1 MVDSKMVDSIWAR
14 DRAQPNDES
23 SATPFGTQGVSVVGV
38 RKYFDVT
45 KALDGASFSATMGEI
60 HAIFGGNGSGK
71 STLAKVISGVLPID
85 SGQVNILGATP
96 NSPHEARAIGVATV
110 FQEVLVADESS
121 VLDNLYLGADRLWSR
136 TQTRAARLRDAETLM
151 TELTGLDLDLDM
163 PAGALPLN
171 LKAWLTIGRALLA
184 KPKILILDES
194 SAALDLDSTERLFA
208 KIREL
213 RDKGSCILI
222 VTHRIAEMTRIA
234 DRVTV
239 LRDGRD
245 VGVLVKNDITEANL
259 LGLMAGKSHG
269 HAKPAMATKDAR
281 DNSVVMKADALKIW
295 PRSREIDF
303 RLHHSEILGVA
314 GLDGHGQ
321 SDFVKVLAGVQRAQG
336 AGPSVVGASGGFHP
350 INSLEDAARHKV
362 SYVSGDRK
370 REGIFANLS
379 IFENML
385 APLYRAKSRG
395 GKLALIDWTALSGSF
410 EWEREKLSIKMGD
423 RGDKI
428 TSLSGG
434 NQQKVLIGRA
444 FALSP
449 NILILNDPARGVDI
463 GAKTDLYS
471 HLRDFAAAGKAVIYL
486 SSEIEELVG
495 FCSRVLVFRNGHVFE
510 ELVGDAINGE
520 RILAAM
526 FGQTSSAPARPRGE
540 SLATQPTGATD
551 PVSPSGWGRPR
562 IRPRAAPFTLR
573 SPAFADGEWIPDRFV
588 EAGAVSP
595 PLEWD
600 GPPEGTRSFALTIT
614 DPDVPAELGVPRAF
628 AHWMIADIPAD
639 ARGLEEGASG
649 SPALPSGAREFASD
663 FVTFRIPGY
672 GRGYGGPWPP
682 DDSHRYVFTLYALK
696 SETIELDDAADYPA
710 FVGAVLPATI
720 TTAAMVGVYGPART
734 PFPAPRVSA

>member
-1 MVDSKMVDSIWAR
+1 MADASPVE
-14 DRAQPNDES
+14 DRAKSGANGGGAS
-23 SATPFGTQGVSVVGV
+23 STPFGTRGVSVVGV

-45 KALDGASFSATMGEI
+45 KALDGASFSASLGEI

-85 SGQVNILGATP
+85 AGQVNILGHTP
-96 NSPHEARAIGVATV
+96 NSPHDARAIGVATV

-121 VLDNLYLGADRLWSR
+121 ALDNLYLGADRLWSR
-136 TQTRAARLRDAETLM
+136 TQTRAAKIKAAETLM
-151 TELTGLDLDLDM
+151 TELTGLDLDLEM
-163 PAGALPLN
+163 PVGALPLS
-171 LKAWLTIGRALLA
+171 LKAWITIGRALLTR
-184 KPKILILDES
+184 PKILILDES

-213 RDKGSCILI
+213 RDSGSCVLI

-245 VGVLVKNDITEANL
+245 VGVLVKGEITEANL
-259 LGLMAGKSHG
+259 LRLMAGRPDRPTK
-269 HAKPAMATKDAR
+269 AAAAAKDAR
-281 DNSVVMKADALKIW
+281 DQSVVMKADAMKIW

-303 RLHHSEILGVA
+303 RLHRGEILGVA

-321 SDFVKVLAGVQRAQG
+321 SDFVRVLAGVQRAQG
-336 AGPSVVGASGGFHP
+336 SGPIVVGENGGFHP
-350 INSLEDAARHKV
+350 INNLFDAARHKV
-362 SYVSGDRK
+362 GYVSGDRK

-385 APLYRAKSRG
+385 APLYRVKSRA

-410 EWEREKLSIKMGD
+410 EWEREKLSIRMGD
-423 RGDKI
+423 RSDKI

-471 HLRDFAAAGKAVIYL
+471 HLRDFAASGKSVVYM

-510 ELVGDAINGE
+510 ELVGEAINGE

-526 FGQTSSAPARPRGE
+526 FGQHSTSHSAPRGE
-540 SLATQPTGATD
+540 AARQAEPRREETAERVASI
-551 PVSPSGWGRPR
+551 SGWGRPR
-562 IRPRAAPFTLR
+562 AKRPALQPFTLR
-573 SPAFADGEWIPDRFV
+573 SPAFDDGGDIPDNYV
-588 EAGAVSP
+588 EASRISP
-595 PLEWD
+595 PLAWE
-600 GPPEGTRSFALTIT
+600 GAPEGVRSYALTMT
-614 DPDVPAELGVPRAF
+614 DPDVPDELGFPRAF
-628 AHWMIADIPAD
+628 AHWLVADIPAD
-639 ARGLEEGASG
+639 VSELAENASG
-649 SPALPSGAREFASD
+649 TPALPRGAREFASD

-682 DDSHRYVFTLYALK
+682 DDAHRYVFTLYALK
-696 SETIELDDAADYPA
+696 TDRIELDDAADYVE
-710 FVGAVLPATI
+710 FVRAVLPSTI
-720 TTAAMVGVYGPART
+720 TTATLVGVYGPAKT
-734 PFPAPRVSA
+734 PLPSAA